1 MKKAQERHWLLL
13 KLTSSLAQTD
23 LKEQP
28 FLLSTFSNVT
38 FDVLYTQEGYIFNSW
53 KWESE
58 TGYTPGATLSVHNFV
73 SSLMP
78 GKDE

>member
-53 KWESE
+53 K
-58 TGYTPGATLSVHNFV
+58 
-73 SSLMP
+73 
-78 GKDE
+78 